1 MDQVE
6 NESIKESDITTTC
19 LIFQIKDFLRRLF
32 DCALSFRKEHALL
45 AWDDNLVHWFSP
57 FLNLLDNKKQ
67 QQMCP
72 LYYAGLI
79 DPDARK
85 SMELIAAR
93 GMAFCNW
100 RERG

>member
-1 MDQVE
+1 MNLSSSHPSRPLVLFVR
-6 NESIKESDITTTC
+6 STI
-19 LIFQIKDFLRRLF
+19 FLRRLF
-32 DCALSFRKEHALL
+32 YFLLSLSKEHALL
-45 AWDDNLVHWFSP
+45 SWDGNLVHWFSP
-57 FLNLLDNKKQ
+57 FLNRLDNKKQ
-67 QQMCP
+67 QQMCL